1 MKDAQVLRAKTLDL
15 RLTRPLTPERRA
27 NSAKN
32 KEEALARKTVLE
44 SMPRR
49 FVFELTNACNL
60 NCKMCGRNS
69 AAFQPTWFQMEWL
82 KRFEPVAHLVE
93 EVTLMGWG
101 EPTVHPYFAEFLNW
115 AHRLG
120 LRKYFCTNG
129 MRLDKLFDDIF
140 RTETDIIA
148 VSMDGACAETNEEI
162 RRGADFKKILKNIS
176 AITEYKAAHGLE
188 FPYMNFVFTAMD
200 QNLSELPDLVRL
212 AGEVGLDE
220 VKAVYLTA
228 FDERMAPDVLYD
240 KMERTREVF
249 QSAIEAGRACGVS
262 LKLPHL
268 VGEDPAGEQCHKT
281 CYTAWRD
288 FFLGSDG
295 FVRPCMSTAEKLFP
309 LQKYEGFEQMWNSM
323 EYQQH
328 RSRVNG
334 AQMPDSC
341 QNCYQSSYANWNR
354 KESFLQIG
362 MQFSPEWQK
371 DRKS

>member
-1 MKDAQVLRAKTLDL
+1 MKDSQLLRAKTLDL
-15 RLTRPLTPERRA
+15 RLTRPLTPDRQA
-27 NSAKN
+27 NSMKN
-32 KEEALARKTVLE
+32 EEEALAKKTVLE

-69 AAFQPTWFQMEWL
+69 AAFQPTWFQMDWL
-82 KRFEPVAHLVE
+82 KHFEPVSHLVE

-101 EPTVHPYFAEFLNW
+101 EPTVHPHFAEFLDW
-115 AHRLG
+115 AARLG

-129 MRLDKLFDDIF
+129 MRLDKLFDNIF

-148 VSMDGACAETNEEI
+148 VSMDGACAETNEKI
-162 RRGADFKKILKNIS
+162 RRGADFHKILENIS
-176 AITEYKAAHGLE
+176 AITEYKSAHRLE
-188 FPYMNFVFTAMD
+188 FPYMNFVFTAME
-200 QNLSELPDLVRL
+200 QNLGELPALVRL
-212 AGEVGLDE
+212 AGEIGLDE

-228 FDERMAPDVLYD
+228 FDDRMAPDVLYD

-249 QSAIEAGRACGVS
+249 QSAIETGRGCGVS

-268 VGEDPAGEQCHKT
+268 VGEDPAGDQCHKT

-309 LQKYEGFEQMWNSM
+309 LQQYETFEQMWNSV

-328 RSRVNG
+328 RSRVNM
-334 AQMPDSC
+334 AQMAHSC
-341 QNCYQSSYANWNR
+341 RNCYQSSFANWNR
-354 KESFLQIG
+354 RESFIQMG
-362 MQFSPEWQK
+362 QNFAPEWSK
-371 DRKS
+371 